1 MADLR
6 SDRLT
11 QVLVLACL
19 LLGAAALLPRVLA
32 RPGRVVVEQPGI
44 LVSVEGQVERPG
56 VYQLEFGARVADL
69 LEAAGGFLPAAARG
83 LVALA
88 APVTDGQVVQVPALS
103 SDTGSRRVSVNSAP
117 ADLLQSLPGVG
128 PAIAQR
134 IIENRPY
141 SRIDDLLN
149 VPGIGPRTLERLRPQ
164 VGL

>member
-88 APVTDGQVVQVPALS
+88 APVT
-103 SDTGSRRVSVNSAP
+103 
-117 ADLLQSLPGVG
+117 
-128 PAIAQR
+128 
-134 IIENRPY
+134 
-141 SRIDDLLN
+141 
-149 VPGIGPRTLERLRPQ
+149 
-164 VGL
+164 

>member
-1 MADLR
+1 
-6 SDRLT
+6 
-11 QVLVLACL
+11 
-19 LLGAAALLPRVLA
+19 
-32 RPGRVVVEQPGI
+32 
-44 LVSVEGQVERPG
+44 
-56 VYQLEFGARVADL
+56 
-69 LEAAGGFLPAAARG
+69 
-83 LVALA
+83 
-88 APVTDGQVVQVPALS
+88 
-103 SDTGSRRVSVNSAP
+103 DTGSRRVSVNSAP